1 MVLAFRFAPYGY
13 ARRRLGFKSS
23 IVINEGEKMHNDM
36 KTYQDITKE
45 SYQMTA
51 AEYANNVLELAPL
64 ASIKNFIA
72 MLPPNPH
79 IIDIGCGSGRDA
91 KIFTNMG
98 AKVVGIDFCPNLI
111 EIAKAHAPLADFHL
125 MNIENMAVTP
135 SFFDGAWA
143 ACSLAHISKANFPTV
158 LKHIHTM
165 LKREGYFYLA
175 LKQGEGEG
183 LEIDKRYE
191 RHIQKFWSYYEF
203 EELKDFLEEAQFKVL
218 ELDVIEKSYD
228 YQSHAALR
236 ALCQKI

>member
-1 MVLAFRFAPYGY
+1 MRSDV
-13 ARRRLGFKSS
+13 
-23 IVINEGEKMHNDM
+23 
-36 KTYQDITKE
+36 KTYQEITKD
-45 SYQMTA
+45 SYQVTA
-51 AEYANNVLELAPL
+51 AEYATNVLELAPL
-64 ASIKNFIA
+64 ASIKHFMG

-91 KIFTNMG
+91 KIFTSME

-125 MNIENMAVTP
+125 MNIETMAVTP

-143 ACSLAHISKANFPTV
+143 ACSLAHLSKASFPAV
-158 LKHIHTM
+158 LKDIYTM
-165 LKREGYFYLA
+165 LKNKGYFYLA

-191 RHIQKFWSYYEF
+191 GHVEKFWAYYEY
-203 EELKDFLEEAQFKVL
+203 EELKNFLEEAQFKVIQ
-218 ELDVIEKSYD
+218 LDVIEKSYD

-236 ALCQKI
+236 AFCQKS